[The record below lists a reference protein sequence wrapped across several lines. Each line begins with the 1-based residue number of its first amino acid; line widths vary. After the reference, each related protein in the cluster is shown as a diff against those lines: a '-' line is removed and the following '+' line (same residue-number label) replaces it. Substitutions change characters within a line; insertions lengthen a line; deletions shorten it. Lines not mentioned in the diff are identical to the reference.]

1 MFQTVAY
8 LAQPHEDIVRLDVD
22 LLVTGCGHYRLLHQP
37 LLHTGRPDGR
47 ADYQLLYLA
56 GGGARFIFD
65 GREVLVE
72 EGGAVLYRPGMP
84 QDYYYSLA
92 DGTDVYWVHFTG
104 RGVERILSEAG
115 MEGVLFR
122 VRPRAL
128 YPELFDGIIRELQ
141 LKRTG
146 YSSVCAGKAM
156 ELLSRIGRSA
166 ADGGQGPDSRME
178 DVLAFFHQNF
188 QEEIQVRECA
198 RRFNMSESWLIRCF
212 RQRTGMTPQRYLT
225 DIRLNQ
231 AKELLAASSL
241 NIGEI
246 AAVVGYENALYF
258 SRIFREKFFHFSV
271 ELPCQSL
278 IMCDNQ
284 CGFIQRRND
293 ICHCKCLTRTGNSKQ
308 GLKLITLLKSLYQ
321 FCNRLR
327 LVSCRLIF

>member
-1 MFQTVAY
+1 
-8 LAQPHEDIVRLDVD
+8 
-22 LLVTGCGHYRLLHQP
+22 
-37 LLHTGRPDGR
+37 
-47 ADYQLLYLA
+47 
-56 GGGARFIFD
+56 
-65 GREVLVE
+65 
-72 EGGAVLYRPGMP
+72 
-84 QDYYYSLA
+84 
-92 DGTDVYWVHFTG
+92 
-104 RGVERILSEAG
+104 

-258 SRIFREKFFHFSV
+258 SRIFRKYVGVSPREYREREILPAREK
-271 ELPCQSL
+271 
-278 IMCDNQ
+278 
-284 CGFIQRRND
+284 
-293 ICHCKCLTRTGNSKQ
+293 
-308 GLKLITLLKSLYQ
+308 
-321 FCNRLR
+321 
-327 LVSCRLIF
+327 

>member
-258 SRIFREKFFHFSV
+258 SRIFRKYVGVSPREYREREILPAREK
-271 ELPCQSL
+271 
-278 IMCDNQ
+278 
-284 CGFIQRRND
+284 
-293 ICHCKCLTRTGNSKQ
+293 
-308 GLKLITLLKSLYQ
+308 
-321 FCNRLR
+321 
-327 LVSCRLIF
+327 